1 MRLALRG
8 WIGFVEAATL
18 DWLDGKRKVARIKLR
33 ELLAQT
39 LMRTLESV
47 AGE

>member
-1 MRLALRG
+1 MLFG

-18 DWLDGKRKVARIKLR
+18 EWLDGKRRVARGKLR

-39 LMRTLESV
+39 LMRTLEGV
-47 AGE
+47 AGA